1 VSGAQLFAPVWMS
14 GRRRS
19 QFSRPFPPSRHQNVF
34 SIRLS
39 FDVPLGHVTAFFLFD
54 VSNAIDLQRLRSE
67 IDASVSTRLATKP
80 ATPTY
85 LQYQQPPLTLDGAVI
100 GAGEVNGCRVRFK
113 AFDYGVISVA
123 LTHALP
129 DTWDQLMTVGPQWQD
144 NPRLAEHAERLCRD
158 LVTRISAAVS
168 ARHEPAL
175 SEDYVVFTIL
185 ADTEGSAD
193 QLIAAH
199 GMEIARLLRG
209 ERETL
214 SFQERDEVLR
224 QRISYYPTDAVIPTW
239 SSALVYDTESGIPGV
254 LEILEFVNSQLL
266 EFRYYDQLLDAELAR
281 TYAALQVDTWRPT
294 WLSRR
299 YSRAARHIHSLFI
312 DVNELTDRAENA
324 LKIAGDVYAARF
336 FGLAAA
342 RIGLDQWK
350 ANVRDK
356 LKTVDDI
363 YRFAVEQA
371 AIARGEFLELT
382 VVVLILL
389 EIVLLMH

>member
-1 VSGAQLFAPVWMS
+1 M
-14 GRRRS
+14 
-19 QFSRPFPPSRHQNVF
+19 
-34 SIRLS
+34 
-39 FDVPLGHVTAFFLFD
+39 PLGHVTAFFLFD
-54 VSNAIDLQRLRSE
+54 VSDAIDLQRLRSE
-67 IDASVSTRLATKP
+67 IDASVAARLATKP

-100 GAGEVNGCRVRFK
+100 GAADADGCRVRFK
-113 AFDYGVISVA
+113 VFDYGVVSVA
-123 LTHALP
+123 LTQALP
-129 DTWDQLMTVGPQWQD
+129 DTWDQLMAVGVQWQD
-144 NPRLAEHAERLCRD
+144 NPRLFEQAERLCRN
-158 LVTRISAAVS
+158 LLARIGTAVS
-168 ARHEPAL
+168 GGHEPPL
-175 SEDYVVFTIL
+175 TEDYVVFTIL
-185 ADTEGSAD
+185 ADAEGPAD
-193 QLIAAH
+193 RLLAAH

-209 ERETL
+209 EREPL
-214 SFQERDEVLR
+214 SVQERDEVLR
-224 QRISYYPTDAVIPTW
+224 HRISYYPTDAVIPTW
-239 SSALVYDTESGIPGV
+239 SSALVYDTESGVPGV

-281 TYAALQVDTWRPT
+281 TYAALQVDSWRPT
-294 WLSRR
+294 WFSRR

-324 LKIAGDVYAARF
+324 LKVAGDVYAARV

-342 RIGLDQWK
+342 RMGLDQWK

-382 VVVLILL
+382 VVILILL
-389 EIVLLMH
+389 EIILLVH